1 MKQDRFLIG
10 ILAAICLLV
19 VLSLVLFLVRK
30 DTQAYLPEAA
40 PDSAPEQIVNNYV
53 LALQQ
58 SDYAR
63 AFRYLAEKQYKPT
76 YEQFRRSFFNNQL
89 DVHGTGVRIGTPE
102 ISGQEAFIEVTVIHS
117 AGDPF
122 SREWNTTETA
132 VLVSQ
137 AEGWRISQMPYP
149 YWGWDWY
156 QPTPEPLKV
165 P

>member
-10 ILAAICLLV
+10 ILTAIGLLV

-40 PDSAPEQIVNNYV
+40 PEQIVNNYV

-58 SDYAR
+58 GDYQR
-63 AFRYLAEKQYKPT
+63 AYRYLAEKQNKPT

-89 DVHGTGVRIGTPE
+89 DVRGTGVRIGTPE

-117 AGDPF
+117 ANDPF
-122 SREWNTTETA
+122 SREWNSTETA

-137 AEGWRISQMPYP
+137 AGGWRVSQMPYP
-149 YWGWDWY
+149 YWGWEWY

>member
-19 VLSLVLFLVRK
+19 VLSLVLFLLRK

-40 PDSAPEQIVNNYV
+40 PEGMVNNYV

-58 SDYAR
+58 GDYQR
-63 AFRYLAEKQYKPT
+63 AYRYLAEKQNKPT

-137 AEGWRISQMPYP
+137 AGGWRISQMPYP

-156 QPTPEPLKV
+156 QPTPESLKV